1 MLAIC
6 SGQKLSAKESAELQY
21 KREVLRLA
29 KRRKADLEE
38 LEADDGYHM
47 PDTYDGDKPRQSDR
61 YKLLTER
68 YKCVPLPAGCIDRF
82 QLPIAGKW

>member
-1 MLAIC
+1 MRCARC
-6 SGQKLSAKESAELQY
+6 SGQRLTAKEAAELEY

-47 PDTYDGDKPRQSDR
+47 PATYDGDQPRQSDR
-61 YKLLTER
+61 YKLLSER
-68 YKCVPLPAGCIDRF
+68 YRCGSAV
-82 QLPIAGKW
+82 